1 MNWNEI
7 SDALQNLSP
16 VQHLYIGAAVIVLV
30 CLLILL
36 LRRQPKQI
44 VAYVTENGRV
54 MVSRSAIVE
63 LVRTTCEQLQV
74 VSKPH
79 VKMRIKGKT
88 SHFNI
93 AIKLKNS
100 GQLRQVE
107 QALQAHLRQA
117 LTENLGIEHLGKINI
132 IATGFK
138 SGRLELSSP
147 VSAPLLASTAKP
159 SEPVVD
165 EEQDSDESSERE
177 KSL

>member
-1 MNWNEI
+1 MNWTEI
-7 SDALQNLSP
+7 SDALQHLS
-16 VQHLYIGAAVIVLV
+16 QTQYLYIGAAAIVLSF
-30 CLLILL
+30 LLILR

-63 LVRTTCEQLQV
+63 LVRTTCDQLQV
-74 VSKPH
+74 VSKPQ

-88 SHFNI
+88 SHFDI

-107 QALQAHLRQA
+107 QALQTHLRQA

-138 SGRLELSSP
+138 SSRLELSSP
-147 VSAPLLASTAKP
+147 VNAALLAPAAAP
-159 SEPVVD
+159 SEPAVD
-165 EEQDSDESSERE
+165 AEQDDQGSER
-177 KSL
+177 